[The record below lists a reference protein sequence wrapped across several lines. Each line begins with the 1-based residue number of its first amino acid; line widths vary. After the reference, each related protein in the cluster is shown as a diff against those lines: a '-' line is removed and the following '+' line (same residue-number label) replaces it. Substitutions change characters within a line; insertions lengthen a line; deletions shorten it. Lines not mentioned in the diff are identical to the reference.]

1 VGRDNP
7 KAPSERAPDSAAG
20 EGRAA
25 PPPSRTKRALFA
37 AISILAGVAAA
48 LVLAEIGMRVLGVEP
63 ERYAPRRFAV
73 LTKSGWTECRN
84 WRACGIN
91 RPSPFAAEGIH
102 MGQFT
107 PGVTFEMI
115 WASNPRGYFDP
126 GDSLE
131 YHIDAMG
138 MRGPDVDPVKPP
150 GTFRILGLGDS
161 FTFGVGVREPDTF
174 LRKLESKLRASGG
187 RYEVLNAGTPGYN
200 TRDEVASLKHRWLGL
215 DPDLVLIVF
224 YLNDAYSD
232 SAFLNRGQE
241 LGIYLNQPQ
250 GIAKFSYLADY
261 LQHMYRA
268 REARREVD
276 DYYKQHY
283 FKDAETALKDPGAAG
298 MDWADSRAALEEA
311 AGIARQRGMKIALVI
326 FPELYRLQGDY
337 PFEAI
342 HRLVNAS
349 AREIGIPVL
358 DLLET
363 FRGHDA
369 RELWVHPQDHHPN
382 EVAHEMAAEAIERF
396 LRANGLLSAVSGEG
410 AVEGR

>member
-1 VGRDNP
+1 MSRKG
-7 KAPSERAPDSAAG
+7 S
-20 EGRAA
+20 GRARRGA
-25 PPPSRTKRALFA
+25 AEDGSGASSISGGKRAAF
-37 AISILAGVAAA
+37 SILSLLAGVAAA
-48 LVLAEIGMRVLGVEP
+48 LVLAEIGMRVLDVRP

-73 LTKSGWTECRN
+73 LTRSGWTECRS

-91 RPSPFAAEGIH
+91 QPSPFAAEGIH

-107 PGVTFEMI
+107 PGVTFKMI
-115 WASNPRGYFDP
+115 WASNPRGYFDSD
-126 GDSLE
+126 GGLE
-131 YHIDAMG
+131 YQVDAMG
-138 MRGPDVDPVKPP
+138 MRGPDVEPVKPP

-174 LRKLESKLRASGG
+174 LRKLERRLSAAGG

-241 LGIYLNQPQ
+241 LGIYLNQPE
-250 GIAKFSYLADY
+250 GIAKVSHLADY

-268 REARREVD
+268 RKARREVD

-283 FKDAETALKDPGAAG
+283 FTDADTALKAPGAAG
-298 MDWADSRAALEEA
+298 MDWTDSRASLAEA
-311 AGIARQRGMKIALVI
+311 AALARERGMKIALVI

-342 HRLVNAS
+342 HRLVKAS
-349 AREIGIPVL
+349 AAEIGIPAL
-358 DLLET
+358 DLLEV

-382 EVAHEMAAEAIERF
+382 EVAHEMAAEAIETF
-396 LRANGLLSAVSGEG
+396 LKERSLVPPA
-410 AVEGR
+410 R